1 MQGWRIRLISG
12 FGGFEVLL
20 CVSLEFGV
28 LVLRA
33 QSGKCIGGGQDLGF
47 TTLTCK
53 NLLTFVGSL

>member
-33 QSGKCIGGGQDLGF
+33 QSGKCIVWGG
-47 TTLTCK
+47 
-53 NLLTFVGSL
+53 VRI